1 MHNPGADGTRGTN
14 QSRHLKLCLPMGT
27 MAANWNGDFGTSPF
41 FVGSSSDKS
50 VLASINGRAG
60 DKEQGVT
67 RGPRTRIF
75 AVGDGPSILAS
86 PIRQRH
92 GLNIFVPLG
101 PRIYG
106 LFSKNLWY
114 RRFAGLRGG
123 PGSTRT
129 SSQSIIGAGHNVST
143 GLPGQEERACGTG
156 MTPETSVP

>member
-1 MHNPGADGTRGTN
+1 
-14 QSRHLKLCLPMGT
+14 MGT

-86 PIRQRH
+86 PIRQRT
-92 GLNIFVPLG
+92 GNFVKSDTSEIL
-101 PRIYG
+101 RANTRVI
-106 LFSKNLWY
+106 SKAFRQIPY
-114 RRFAGLRGG
+114 ATEQG
-123 PGSTRT
+123 
-129 SSQSIIGAGHNVST
+129 IISAEQGILA
-143 GLPGQEERACGTG
+143 GTG
-156 MTPETSVP
+156 NFPHVIDQKPIRIKGLEPPTRPL